1 MLRRHLRQLAS
12 DSVVYGLSG
21 IVARFLSVW
30 LVPIY
35 TRLLSPQDY
44 GTLSLVNATLAVI
57 TSFSA
62 LALDNSAYRWYWD
75 TDDMHDR
82 RRTIGSWLWCQT
94 VVAGLAGLALWL
106 LSDRVGIWTLQAA
119 DAGRFYRI
127 LAWYL
132 PPFVVHVVAIN
143 WLRLQHRPWAAMWLT
158 LAVSVSQIG
167 LGLILVVWL
176 RKGVAGVFVAQLG
189 SEILGAAIALVLM
202 RGWLSPRF
210 FWMPRLR
217 EMLKYALPLIPAA
230 VAVWV
235 VNSSDRYFVQRYVS
249 TTEAGLYSIGGA
261 MAALVALVTGA
272 FQQAWSPFA
281 LSIHR
286 EANAQRTYAMV
297 LLGYSALTAVG
308 VAALGLFSP
317 YAIQLLATSRYLRAS
332 EVVGLLALSYVLIGM
347 SSIVSIG
354 LSIAK
359 TSHHSA
365 VAITLAALATIG
377 LNALFVPHYGMIGSA
392 VATVIGQSIGPAY
405 AMYRAHRLYPVRWPV
420 REVVALFVLSLV
432 LVAAGVKIL
441 PETGWTGFAARVAA
455 MLAFVPLA
463 WVLASAHMDRI
474 APILASL
481 RRRPRPATTDG

>member
-1 MLRRHLRQLAS
+1 VLRRHLRQLAS

-35 TRLLSPQDY
+35 TRLLTPQDY

-75 TDDMHDR
+75 TDDVDDR
-82 RRTIGSWLWCQT
+82 RRTIGSWLWCEIA
-94 VVAGLAGLALWL
+94 VAGVAGLLLWV
-106 LSDRVGIWTLQAA
+106 LSDRVGVWTTQTAA
-119 DAGRFYRI
+119 SGVHYRT

-132 PPFVVHVVAIN
+132 PPFVLYVVAIN
-143 WLRLQHRPWAAMWLT
+143 WCRLQHRPWTAMWLT
-158 LAVSVSQIG
+158 LAVSLTQIG
-167 LGLILVVWL
+167 LGLVLVVWF
-176 RKGVAGVFVAQLG
+176 RRGVNGVFQAQVG
-189 SEILGAAIALVLM
+189 SQVVGAAVALVLM
-202 RGWLSPRF
+202 RGWLSPR
-210 FWMPRLR
+210 WLSWPRLR
-217 EMLKYALPLIPAA
+217 EMLRYALPLIPAA

-235 VNSSDRYFVQRYVS
+235 VNSADRYFVQRYVS
-249 TTEAGLYSIGGA
+249 TTEVGLYSIGGA
-261 MAALVALVTGA
+261 IAALVALVTGA

-317 YAIQLLATSRYLRAS
+317 YAIHLLATSRYLRAS
-332 EVVGLLALSYVLIGM
+332 EGVGLLAFSYVLIGM

-365 VAITLAALATIG
+365 VAITLAAVATIG
-377 LNALFVPHYGMIGSA
+377 LNALFVPRYGMIGSA

-405 AMYRAHRLYPVRWPV
+405 SMYRAHKLYPVNWPV
-420 REVVALFVLSLV
+420 REVVALFVLSLA
-432 LVAAGVKIL
+432 LVAAGVKVL
-441 PETGWTGFAARVAA
+441 PSVGWAGFGARVAA
-455 MLAFVPLA
+455 MLTFVPLA
-463 WVLASAHMDRI
+463 WVLAAPHMDRI
-474 APILASL
+474 GPMLAGL
-481 RRRPRPATTDG
+481 RRRPAAAGSDG